1 MRQTFQKL
9 IGACCKRLV
18 AKESY
23 EAASTYA
30 LLICMFMIVIQ
41 VAREPFERVL
51 KVKDFVWPPTI
62 VTKISKVSSS
72 ITYSFATIFE
82 KSITPFWVVSC

>member
-51 KVKDFVWPPTI
+51 KVKDFV
-62 VTKISKVSSS
+62 
-72 ITYSFATIFE
+72 
-82 KSITPFWVVSC
+82 